1 MLAMYAGHIW
11 SLLNAVTIALAIV
24 LYRKSGE
31 SVDPVGLNLFKDILA
46 FVLFIPTI
54 YLFGETLFRPAPL
67 SDYAILL
74 ISGALGIGL
83 GDSLFFM
90 SLNRLGAGRV
100 AIVDC
105 MYAPFTIG
113 LAFIVLGESMTVLQI
128 LGATMIVS
136 AVLAGALERMPTT
149 TARRNTVWGFV
160 LGALSM
166 ASMAVGIIIVKPV
179 LERSPLLWVTEI
191 RLASGIFVLML
202 FTWVHPKRKAIV
214 RSVVATHSWKY
225 IVPGSFL
232 GAYCAMLFW
241 LAGMKYAHAS
251 VAAALNQTS
260 NIFLFVFAAWLLH
273 ERITLVRV
281 VAICLAVGGVMLVTF
296 G

>member
-1 MLAMYAGHIW
+1 MLAAYAGHIW
-11 SLLNAVTIALAIV
+11 SLLNAVTIAFAII

-31 SVDPVGLNLFKDILA
+31 SVDPVGLNLFKNILA

-54 YLFGETLFRPAPL
+54 YLFGETLFRPAPV
-67 SDYAILL
+67 SDYVILL

-113 LAFIVLGESMTVLQI
+113 LAFIFLGESMSVLQI
-128 LGATMIVS
+128 IGVTMIVS
-136 AVLAGALERMPTT
+136 AVLAGALEKMPTT

-160 LGALSM
+160 IGTLSM
-166 ASMAVGIIIVKPV
+166 ASMAVGIIIVKPI
-179 LERSPLLWVTEI
+179 LERSPLLWVTEV

-202 FTWVHPKRKAIV
+202 FTWIHPKRKEIV

-225 IVPGSFL
+225 IIPGSFM

-260 NIFLFVFAAWLLH
+260 NIFIFVFAAWLLH
-273 ERITLVRV
+273 ERITLVRL
-281 VAICLAVGGVMLVTF
+281 VAICLAVAGVMLVTF

>member
-1 MLAMYAGHIW
+1 MLEHYAGHIW
-11 SLLNAVTIALAIV
+11 SLLNAVTIAFAII

-31 SVDPVGLNLFKDILA
+31 SVNPIGLNLFKNILA

-54 YLFGETLFRPAPL
+54 YLFGETLFRPAPV
-67 SDYAILL
+67 SDYVILL

-113 LAFIVLGESMTVLQI
+113 LAFILLGESLTALQLI
-128 LGATMIVS
+128 GAAMIIS

-149 TARRNTVWGFV
+149 TARRHTVWGFV
-160 LGALSM
+160 LGTLSM
-166 ASMAVGIIIVKPV
+166 ASMAVGIIMVKPV
-179 LERSPLLWVTEI
+179 LERSPLLWVTEV
-191 RLASGIFVLML
+191 RLASGIFVLL
-202 FTWVHPKRKAIV
+202 VFTWIHPKRREIV

-225 IVPGSFL
+225 IVPGSIL
-232 GAYCAMLFW
+232 GAYGAMLFW

-251 VAAALNQTS
+251 IAAALNQTS
-260 NIFLFVFAAWLLH
+260 NIFIFVFAAWLLR
-273 ERITLVRV
+273 ERITLLRI